1 MSRLLF
7 TLAAA
12 ATIAFG
18 GVAFA
23 EDGNENENEN
33 EGGFGAVMD
42 PVTQAECSA
51 CHMAYPAQLLP
62 QQSWR
67 GIMRDLSNHFG
78 EDASLDAK
86 TARNIENYLVSNS
99 ARARGVNANN
109 PPLRITEMFW
119 FTREH
124 GQRLRNRAAGNAN
137 IGSISNCVGCH
148 GGAANGYFDD

>member
-18 GVAFA
+18 GIAFA
-23 EDGNENENEN
+23 EENEN
-33 EGGFGAVMD
+33 EGGFAAVQD

-62 QQSWR
+62 PESWHA
-67 GIMRDLSNHFG
+67 IMGNLSNHFG
-78 EDASLDAK
+78 EDASLDAQTGK
-86 TARNIENYLVSNS
+86 AIERYLVAN
-99 ARARGVNANN
+99 AGRVRGIDSNN
-109 PPLRITEMFW
+109 PPLRITEMYW

-124 GQRLRNRAAGNAN
+124 GPRLRNKAAGNAN

-148 GGAANGYFDD
+148 RGAANGFFDD

>member
-12 ATIAFG
+12 STIAFG

-23 EDGNENENEN
+23 DGNENEN
-33 EGGFGAVMD
+33 EGGFAAVQD
-42 PVTQAECSA
+42 PTTQAECSA

-62 QQSWR
+62 PKSWHA
-67 GIMRDLSNHFG
+67 IMGNLSNHFG
-78 EDASLDAK
+78 EDASLDAQTGK
-86 TARNIENYLVSNS
+86 AIERYLV
-99 ARARGVNANN
+99 ANAGPVGGIDSNN
-109 PPLRITEMFW
+109 PPLRITEMYW

-124 GQRLRNRAAGNAN
+124 GPRLRNKAAGNAN

-148 GGAANGYFDD
+148 SGAANGFFDD